1 MGLFARWGEALSAP
15 LRKAR
20 DITKQLL
27 SAKESSNSDSKD
39 ASKDSS
45 DQVDGTAS
53 EDADKDA
60 APPEEVVLLLVFAKW
75 CPFSRQMMPIYAG
88 VAMSYPNIP
97 MLALDF
103 TEGQYSLSPWVSV
116 SGLPSIFLFRGG
128 VIR

>member
-1 MGLFARWGEALSAP
+1 MPFTKYDGIIYVGWCRWGEALSAP

-60 APPEEVVLLLVFAKW
+60 APPEEVVLLLVFAKYVGW
-75 CPFSRQMMPIYAG
+75 LLTF
-88 VAMSYPNIP
+88 
-97 MLALDF
+97 
-103 TEGQYSLSPWVSV
+103 
-116 SGLPSIFLFRGG
+116 
-128 VIR
+128 